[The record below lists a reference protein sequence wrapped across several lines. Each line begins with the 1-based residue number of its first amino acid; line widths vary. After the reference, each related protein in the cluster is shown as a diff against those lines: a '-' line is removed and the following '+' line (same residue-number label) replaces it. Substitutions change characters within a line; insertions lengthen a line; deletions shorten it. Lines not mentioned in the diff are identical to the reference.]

1 MKVAVASDDKITVT
15 GHVGRCNGFIIFTIE
30 NGTIVSKEYREN
42 IFTNHR
48 MHNHENHHGEKHGH
62 GHHGLID
69 GLSDCNALIFNHGGM
84 RLIEDLEANNI
95 TPLIT
100 DEVNAESAVLKY
112 ISGELTINEENV
124 CHGHE
129 K

>member
-1 MKVAVASDDKITVT
+1 MKIAVASDNLTTVT
-15 GHVGRCNGFIIFTIE
+15 GHVGRCNGFLIFTIE
-30 NGTIVSKEYREN
+30 NDAIVAKEYREN

-48 MHNHENHHGEKHGH
+48 MQNHENHHGEKHSH

-84 RLIEDLEANNI
+84 RLIEDLKANNI